1 MKNKTNKENKNK
13 KKEKTKIERYTKY
26 KRKSTCVII
35 IKYVCKRRK
44 YIYKIKINK

>member
-1 MKNKTNKENKNK
+1 MNKWKTKQIKK
-13 KKEKTKIERYTKY
+13 TKIKKEKTKIERYTKY

-44 YIYKIKINK
+44 YI